1 MSPFFSLEG
10 TWGKLQGNL
19 NLGAFVSQG
28 IRCFLSYQI
37 NQWDSLQMSC
47 RFGFWHLPLEAGGT
61 GAAQRGWIRVS
72 PAGSCG
78 RRCHHGAGRAHPA
91 RTRVAAGIRRRQ
103 LTGSPCC
110 LPPSKTHSWF
120 RQSSP
125 FVSCNSVF
133 LSTKIKSAVTESLQ
147 LRNILDGF

>member
-1 MSPFFSLEG
+1 MSPFLSLEG
-10 TWGKLQGNL
+10 NFRETWTWVLL
-19 NLGAFVSQG
+19 WVGAFAAFFLTKL
-28 IRCFLSYQI
+28 IAEILYRCPVIL
-37 NQWDSLQMSC
+37 
-47 RFGFWHLPLEAGGT
+47 GHLPLEAGGAGT
-61 GAAQRGWIRVS
+61 AQRGWICVS
-72 PAGSCG
+72 PAGSCS

-91 RTRVAAGIRRRQ
+91 RTRVAAGIHRHQ

-133 LSTKIKSAVTESLQ
+133 LSTKIKSALTESLQ